1 MTAKQELLD
10 KLRAAKEAKGLSYQD
25 IVDITEKNGE
35 AISIATVQRIFKK
48 GSNIEDFRYHK
59 TIRPIVHAVLGDDDD
74 TAECNPEVC
83 QTTIEALRAVADFKH
98 EQILELQKDNEYL
111 KSIVAD
117 YKSEIK
123 WHRKLVL
130 ILSAIA
136 LLAFA
141 AVVADLAIGSIG
153 WFRY

>member
-35 AISIATVQRIFKK
+35 AISMATVQRIFKK

-59 TIRPIVHAVLGDDDD
+59 TIRPIVHAILGEYDEQD
-74 TAECNPEVC
+74 TCNPDVC

-98 EQILELQKDNEYL
+98 ERIVEQQKEIEYL
-111 KSIVAD
+111 KGIVSD

-141 AVVADLAIGSIG
+141 AIVADLAIGSIG

>member
-74 TAECNPEVC
+74 TTECNPEVC

-111 KSIVAD
+111 KGIVAD

-123 WHRKLVL
+123 WHRRLITVMGLVAVL
-130 ILSAIA
+130 SIVAAIILAA
-136 LLAFA
+136 LQP
-141 AVVADLAIGSIG
+141 
-153 WFRY
+153 